1 VASLTVF
8 AFLLALL
15 PILSRATASGTVDMI
30 DSFYRAGSLV
40 FGGGHVVL
48 PLLESEVVRPGWVS
62 SSDFV
67 AGYGAAQA
75 VPGPLFTF
83 AAYLG
88 FVMTAGPGGVA
99 GAAIATVAIFLPSF
113 LLVFGALPFWA
124 DLRHRAGARSALAGV
139 NAAVVGLLLAA
150 LYDPV
155 WTSAILDAA
164 DFALALG
171 AFGLLAVLRLPAW
184 FVVLVTGL
192 VGAAMAEWG

>member
-1 VASLTVF
+1 
-8 AFLLALL
+8 
-15 PILSRATASGTVDMI
+15 
-30 DSFYRAGSLV
+30 
-40 FGGGHVVL
+40 
-48 PLLESEVVRPGWVS
+48 
-62 SSDFV
+62 
-67 AGYGAAQA
+67 
-75 VPGPLFTF
+75 
-83 AAYLG
+83 
-88 FVMTAGPGGVA
+88 MTAGPGGVA